1 MAKGISV
8 GAEVSDSGTLSYQWY
23 VAESKLSEG
32 TAIENADSATFTP
45 ETTKTGT
52 SYYYCVITNRLGSS
66 IRTVISPR
74 ITYTVNEWICAQ
86 EPVIIKYPESIQAD
100 FGENFSLAT
109 VAYSA
114 DGGTLSYQWY
124 FCAGKDGDP
133 IALTDARQ
141 PILKGKVSSDT
152 LGYYYCE
159 ITNVIP
165 DNGDGGE
172 KSASVRT
179 AGAEVSSTQIKAQNP
194 VVLQQPQNIKQDFGS
209 TFTLSVTTYSADG
222 GTLSYQWY
230 YTSDGEAAATPIS
243 GATKATYTSD
253 ISARTL
259 GQYYCEITN
268 TISDN
273 GDGGSKTATVRTNT
287 TEVSSTQIK
296 AQNPVV
302 LQQPQN
308 IKQDFGSTFTLS
320 VTAYSTDGGT
330 LSYQWYYKLGEEYEA
345 TKIISAVE
353 PKYEKELSA
362 QTLGWYFCEITNTIP
377 DNGDGGAKTAVVRTN
392 EAAVSNTQ
400 IAAKSP
406 LILQQPQSIK
416 QDFGSAFA
424 LSTTAYSVDGGTLSY
439 QWYHTLSKETEAM
452 PVSGAT
458 EPAYSGKL
466 SAQTLGWYFCEIT
479 NTIPENGDGGKKTA
493 NIRTSEAEISNNQV
507 KAKSPVILQQP
518 QNIKQDFGSTFTLSV
533 TAYSADGG
541 MLSYQWYHKAS
552 EKDEFTKITGAVDSK
567 YEKEVSAQTLGW
579 YSCEITNTISDNGD
593 GGEKTASV
601 QTPAVTVSNDTI
613 NANAPVILTTLEDV
627 ALHVPEKTTLT
638 VSAYSADKGTLS
650 YQWHKTEGDTD
661 TAIAGETKSSC
672 TVTAE
677 KVGSAEFYCVVTN
690 TIADNGD
697 GGTKTATAR
706 SNSAKV
712 TVSRIDVQ
720 KPVILTT
727 LEDVALH
734 VPEKATLTVSAYATD
749 GGKLSYQWYKT
760 EDDKTAAIEGA
771 TESAYDVVAEKVGSA
786 EFYCVV
792 TNTITDN
799 GDGGTKTATAR
810 SNSAKVTV
818 SRIDVQKPVILTELK
833 DVSLHVPEKTTLI
846 VLAYSTDGGKLS
858 YQWYKTEDD
867 KTAAIEGATESAYD
881 AVAEKVGSAEF
892 YCVVTSTITDNGDGG
907 VKTDYVLSNSAKIT
921 VEQVDVQKPVIK
933 MQPKDATVVIP
944 AIQAF
949 SVNAYAADD
958 GILTYQWY
966 SVPDGQTAGT
976 AIEGETNARLIVR
989 VQELGKTGYYC
1000 IVTNTIDDNG
1010 DGGTKLASV
1019 QTDTAWFDAIYLKNV
1034 VSAPAFTKQPPA
1046 LNVAPYN
1053 QHIEISCEAESAQGN
1068 VSYRWYQS
1076 TDGTTDTGIPVIGA
1090 TTQTLTTPFY
1100 TERGIH
1106 YYYCVATTI
1115 LSAEDGESIKSAAS
1129 FSDIVTVACTGLPLL
1144 TITTVNGEEPT
1155 CDYVNAPAGAWGQ
1168 SIANA
1173 TKVPARM
1180 IMTRGN
1186 ETVYDSGDYIA
1197 KTSGLTIKIRGNT
1210 SAYGIKKPYKLKLQK
1225 KADLLRHRR
1234 VDEGDYLDKNWIL
1247 LNDYNLKSKIGWK
1260 VADVLGFA
1268 WTPEYDYVDV
1278 VINGTYRG
1286 VYMLIE
1292 SIERGTHRIN
1302 VKKTGF
1308 IIERGI
1314 YWWKDNVYFET
1325 NDSAKAYCKWSFKY
1339 PDPDDEIV
1347 EGDEN
1352 FEYIKDYV
1360 NTAYASLSRNDYDV
1374 YIDVN
1379 SFANWLLAHDIL
1391 GTNDYSGSNLYFS
1404 KYDQTDST
1412 KLKME
1417 TPWDLDS
1424 IYTTTSQWSNIHTH
1438 PNILYIGPLL
1448 YATNKAFVAQYKQK
1462 WADVKDSVWA
1472 DIKTDLNAFA
1482 AETEEG
1488 LNIARKL
1495 DAEKYGITYKTVS
1508 EDIADAENWFSSR
1521 LTWLNTQITALSE

>member
-1 MAKGISV
+1 
-8 GAEVSDSGTLSYQWY
+8 
-23 VAESKLSEG
+23 
-32 TAIENADSATFTP
+32 
-45 ETTKTGT
+45 
-52 SYYYCVITNRLGSS
+52 
-66 IRTVISPR
+66 
-74 ITYTVNEWICAQ
+74 
-86 EPVIIKYPESIQAD
+86 
-100 FGENFSLAT
+100 
-109 VAYSA
+109 
-114 DGGTLSYQWY
+114 
-124 FCAGKDGDP
+124 
-133 IALTDARQ
+133 
-141 PILKGKVSSDT
+141 
-152 LGYYYCE
+152 
-159 ITNVIP
+159 
-165 DNGDGGE
+165 
-172 KSASVRT
+172 
-179 AGAEVSSTQIKAQNP
+179 
-194 VVLQQPQNIKQDFGS
+194 
-209 TFTLSVTTYSADG
+209 
-222 GTLSYQWY
+222 
-230 YTSDGEAAATPIS
+230 
-243 GATKATYTSD
+243 
-253 ISARTL
+253 
-259 GQYYCEITN
+259 
-268 TISDN
+268 
-273 GDGGSKTATVRTNT
+273 
-287 TEVSSTQIK
+287 
-296 AQNPVV
+296 
-302 LQQPQN
+302 
-308 IKQDFGSTFTLS
+308 
-320 VTAYSTDGGT
+320 
-330 LSYQWYYKLGEEYEA
+330 
-345 TKIISAVE
+345 
-353 PKYEKELSA
+353 
-362 QTLGWYFCEITNTIP
+362 
-377 DNGDGGAKTAVVRTN
+377 
-392 EAAVSNTQ
+392 
-400 IAAKSP
+400 
-406 LILQQPQSIK
+406 
-416 QDFGSAFA
+416 
-424 LSTTAYSVDGGTLSY
+424 
-439 QWYHTLSKETEAM
+439 
-452 PVSGAT
+452 
-458 EPAYSGKL
+458 
-466 SAQTLGWYFCEIT
+466 
-479 NTIPENGDGGKKTA
+479 
-493 NIRTSEAEISNNQV
+493 
-507 KAKSPVILQQP
+507 
-518 QNIKQDFGSTFTLSV
+518 
-533 TAYSADGG
+533 
-541 MLSYQWYHKAS
+541 
-552 EKDEFTKITGAVDSK
+552 
-567 YEKEVSAQTLGW
+567 
-579 YSCEITNTISDNGD
+579 
-593 GGEKTASV
+593 
-601 QTPAVTVSNDTI
+601 
-613 NANAPVILTTLEDV
+613 
-627 ALHVPEKTTLT
+627 
-638 VSAYSADKGTLS
+638 YSADKGTLS
-650 YQWHKTEGDTD
+650 YQWHKTEDGTD

-749 GGKLSYQWYKT
+749 GGTLSYQWYKT

-1019 QTDTAWFDAIYLKNV
+1019 QTGTAWFDAIYLKNV

-1155 CDYVNAPAGAWGQ
+1155 CDYKASPTGWGAG
-1168 SIANA
+1168 ITNA

-1225 KADLLRHRR
+1225 KADLLKHKRDDVNDHS
-1234 VDEGDYLDKNWIL
+1234 DKNWIL
-1247 LNDYNLKSKIGWK
+1247 LRDATSLKTKVGLK
-1260 VADVLGFA
+1260 VADKVGFA
-1268 WTPEYDYVDV
+1268 WTPTYDYVDV
-1278 VINGTYRG
+1278 LMNGTYRG

-1292 SIERGTHRIN
+1292 SIERADCRIN
-1302 VKKTGF
+1302 VKKNGF
-1308 IIERGI
+1308 IIERDA
-1314 YWWKDNVYFET
+1314 YWWNEDLYFET
-1325 NDSAKAYCKWSFKY
+1325 EDSMKASWKYTFKY
-1339 PDPDDEIV
+1339 PDTDGDIA

-1360 NTAYASLSRNDYDV
+1360 NTAWNTLSDGTYES
-1374 YIDVN
+1374 YIDVD
-1379 SFANWLLAHDIL
+1379 SFAKWLIAHDIL
-1391 GTNDYSGSNLYFS
+1391 GSKDWAGSNIYLS
-1404 KYDQTDST
+1404 KYDQTDTS
-1412 KLKME
+1412 KLQME
-1417 TPWDLDS
+1417 TPWDFDT
-1424 IYTTTSQWSNIHTH
+1424 IYSMNEAWSNIHIVKGFFF
-1438 PNILYIGPLL
+1438 PFLFAN
-1448 YATNKAFVAQYKQK
+1448 TNKAFVAQYKQK